1 MKILTRVIILC
12 FCFALA
18 HVIDVLTIRV
28 LQPLDARLRI
38 APPPFS
44 LDEIIHAASRK
55 YQVPAAFVKSIIAA
69 ESHFSPD
76 VVSPKGAVGLMQ
88 LMPETARQL
97 GADPAVPEQN
107 VDAGTNY
114 LSSLLR
120 RYSKRKTQLR
130 DTIAAY
136 NAGPGAVKRYKG
148 VPPYRETRAYV
159 KRVLTFYAKYQREQ
173 GEPAGARGVAT
184 GLDRP
189 QGRYVDTSFTP
200 SRSASRGRS
209 RRFIRRAR
217 VSPA

>member
-1 MKILTRVIILC
+1 M
-12 FCFALA
+12 
-18 HVIDVLTIRV
+18 
-28 LQPLDARLRI
+28 RI
-38 APPPFS
+38 VPPPFS
-44 LDEIIHAASRK
+44 LNEVIHAASRK
-55 YQVPAAFVKSIIAA
+55 YQVPPAFVKSIIAA
-69 ESHFSPD
+69 ESHFSPN

-88 LMPETARQL
+88 LMPETARHL
-97 GADPAVPEQN
+97 GANPAIPEQN

-159 KRVLTFYAKYQREQ
+159 KRVLTFFAKYQREE
-173 GEPAGARGVAT
+173 GIAT
-184 GLDRP
+184 GLDQL

-200 SRSASRGRS
+200 SRSSSRRRG
-209 RRFIRRAR
+209 RRFIHHAR
-217 VSPA
+217 VTPA